1 MWPVMGPSDIFV
13 QAVGN
18 GTDGTTA
25 SAILQVLRAS
35 EHTCVC
41 ACRRACVQ
49 TCVRA
54 DARKSV
60 RVCVQTCVRTDARK
74 SVRAC
79 ALARYVGTRLG
90 AGVWWQVWRVH
101 GRVGGWV
108 GGWRER
114 TRVR

>member
-13 QAVGN
+13 QAIGN

-49 TCVRA
+49 MCVRA

-79 ALARYVGTRLG
+79 ALRKVRGHAPGCMDG
-90 AGVWWQVWRVH
+90 WG
-101 GRVGGWV
+101 GRVGGV
-108 GGWRER
+108 RG
-114 TRVR
+114 RVCDETPALR